1 MHRARSGIFKRN
13 QQKKRLRLHKQ
24 YPWPCYAVAAILL
37 SCTPSLQAQEASK
50 LGAASPTQ
58 AVTSVNVAGPA
69 DFQQLAE
76 AMPQLRAEVNQLLVL
91 TQRQAG
97 QASLELQQRAADPQ
111 RSPLERDA
119 LVHAYA
125 MALRQLSPAQV
136 DPGSMVWLTQ
146 YSTQSW
152 RHHEESA
159 SYLVPSFDVAAAIAG
174 TRNEWAYQ
182 DGMAAAHTRP
192 ALEAKM
198 KLNAYLNGS
207 PAYRHGFEHQMRQ
220 LDSTQRQSWRQLV
233 AGYPALA
240 PSLLAGELLLDD
252 AQVDPIASWLMQA
265 GAADGLALL
274 RQARQRFDRE
284 VVSAF
289 FFELC
294 RTLLA
299 RGADATQCLS
309 QAPMPLTA
317 ADPLIQ
323 SWQELLLPLLGEREL
338 GAGAAQILARMLAN
352 GQLSAE
358 QFTQWQQSHD
368 DGLTQQRL
376 QLIAHLSQHQAQLH
390 AGMGED
396 Q

>member
-37 SCTPSLQAQEASK
+37 SCGPSLQAQEVSK

-76 AMPQLRAEVNQLLVL
+76 SMPQLRAEVNQLLVL

-97 QASLELQQRAADPQ
+97 EANLELQQRAADPQ
-111 RSPLERDA
+111 RLPLERDA

-136 DPGSMVWLTQ
+136 DPDSMDWLTE
-146 YSTQSW
+146 YSPQSW

-182 DGMAAAHTRP
+182 DGMAAAHIRATS
-192 ALEAKM
+192 EAET
-198 KLNAYLNGS
+198 KLNAYLHGS
-207 PAYRHGFEHQMRQ
+207 AAYRHGFEHQMRQ
-220 LDSTQRQSWRQLV
+220 LNSAQRQAWQQLIEGS
-233 AGYPALA
+233 AALA

-252 AQVDPIASWLMQA
+252 AQVEPIARWMMQA
-265 GAADGLALL
+265 TAPDSLALL
-274 RQARQRFDRE
+274 RQARQRFDSE
-284 VVSAF
+284 AGSAF
-289 FFELC
+289 FFDLC
-294 RTLLA
+294 QTLLA
-299 RGADATQCLS
+299 RGADAAQCLS

-317 ADPLIQ
+317 TDPLIQ

-352 GQLSAE
+352 GQFSAE